1 MKFHQLSSQ
10 ERLNQ
15 LVDMHLIEA
24 SDAQVLFASY
34 SSIHEKMIENY
45 IGNYG
50 IPLGVLPKIN
60 VNGKDYLIPMAT
72 EEPSVV
78 AAATNGARM
87 FSYGKVSA
95 KPLAREMIGQIL
107 LHDIVYNDIKQ
118 FIAEHATLLVELGN
132 AAHPSMQERG
142 GGLKRVVARNLTNNM
157 VSVDLY
163 VDVQEAMG
171 ANTVNTMAE
180 AIANYLRN
188 NGFTK
193 NVDLAILSNLATRSL
208 VEVNVEL
215 PFSAVSKAGFDSQE
229 VAQKI
234 AQANLYSQVDAYRAT
249 TENKGIMNGIDAVV
263 MASGNDWRAIAAGA
277 HAFASQ
283 TGQYKSLSTWKIK
296 NEHLIGNLTIPLPVG
311 IVGGSIGIVPLAQI
325 NQKLLKVN
333 SAIELACLIATVGLA
348 QNLAA
353 LRALVTNGIQAG
365 HMQLQLKSLALAVG
379 AKPEEVAALVANL
392 NKMPLKNSETAMKLL
407 KEMRN

>member
-1 MKFHQLSSQ
+1 
-10 ERLNQ
+10 
-15 LVDMHLIEA
+15 
-24 SDAQVLFASY
+24 
-34 SSIHEKMIENY
+34 
-45 IGNYG
+45 
-50 IPLGVLPKIN
+50 
-60 VNGKDYLIPMAT
+60 
-72 EEPSVV
+72 
-78 AAATNGARM
+78 
-87 FSYGKVSA
+87 
-95 KPLAREMIGQIL
+95 
-107 LHDIVYNDIKQ
+107 
-118 FIAEHATLLVELGN
+118 
-132 AAHPSMQERG
+132 
-142 GGLKRVVARNLTNNM
+142 
-157 VSVDLY
+157 
-163 VDVQEAMG
+163 
-171 ANTVNTMAE
+171 
-180 AIANYLRN
+180 
-188 NGFTK
+188 
-193 NVDLAILSNLATRSL
+193 
-208 VEVNVEL
+208 
-215 PFSAVSKAGFDSQE
+215 
-229 VAQKI
+229 
-234 AQANLYSQVDAYRAT
+234 
-249 TENKGIMNGIDAVV
+249 MNGIDSVV